1 MKHILSRCPLGLDR
15 RTRRHNQVL
24 EVLDESL
31 KGRVDE
37 INKGDSPK
45 IEQVAKINFAKEG
58 KAATLKNK

>member
-45 IEQVAKINFAKEG
+45 IEKVEKSTLSRKG
-58 KAATLKNK
+58 KLQH